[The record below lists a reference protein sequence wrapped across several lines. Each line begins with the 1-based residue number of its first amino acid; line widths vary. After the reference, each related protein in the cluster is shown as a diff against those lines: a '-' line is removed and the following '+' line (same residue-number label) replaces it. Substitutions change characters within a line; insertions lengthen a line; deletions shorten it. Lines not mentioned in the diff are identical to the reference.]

1 MTTTTRTDDLL
12 ARADATIAGGAITQ
26 FALPGGERRVL
37 ARGEGARVWDVDG
50 REYVDYVLGSGPL
63 VVGHCHPRVVEA
75 AQRQA
80 AVGPT
85 FYALNEPIVQL
96 AERIVERVPCAE
108 LVQFSAT
115 GAEATFYALRLA
127 RAATGRDAVLK
138 FEGGFHG
145 SSDYA
150 QMSLFPVGPPA
161 YPAPEPTSSGIPRA
175 IERDVLVAPFNDLE
189 ATRAIVEAHADRLAA
204 IIVEPLQRVIEPLPG
219 FLEGAARARRPPR
232 HRAGLR
238 RDRDRLPARG
248 RAARRS
254 ATASRPT
261 CATFGKIIGG
271 GYPLAAV
278 AGRRDLLESADHSRR
293 GGGATFVYISGTLN
307 GNPVAA
313 AAGPGHARRAGRARR
328 LRAARRARRAHAR
341 PGSRAGW
348 PTPGCRAGR
357 WARGRCSRRSWS
369 TGPVTDYRS
378 MRRADAAAMRT
389 IMHGVLEAGNL
400 IQAEKAYLSLAHTDA
415 DVDRT
420 LEAFAE
426 SAARYAH
433 SAG

>member
-1 MTTTTRTDDLL
+1 VTTTTRTEDLL

-37 ARGEGARVWDVDG
+37 ARGDGARVWDVDG

-85 FYALNEPIVQL
+85 FYALNEPIVRL

-175 IERDVLVAPFNDLE
+175 IEQDVLVAPYNDLE

-219 FLEGAARARRPPR
+219 FLEGLRALADR
-232 HRAGLR
+232 HGIVLVF
-238 RDRDRLPARG
+238 DEIVTGFRLAPGGAQERYG
-248 RAARRS
+248 V
-254 ATASRPT
+254 TPDL
-261 CATFGKIIGG
+261 ATFGKIIGG
-271 GYPLAAV
+271 GYALAAV
-278 AGRRDLLESADHSRR
+278 AGRRDLLEAADHSRR
-293 GGGATFVYISGTLN
+293 GGGSTFVYISGTLN

-313 AAGPGHARRAGRARR
+313 AAGLATLDVLDEPGAYQRLDELGDRMRAGLERGLADAG
-328 LRAARRARRAHAR
+328 L
-341 PGSRAGW
+341 PGRSMGAG
-348 PTPGCRAGR
+348 PMFQALVVD
-357 WARGRCSRRSWS
+357 
-369 TGPVTDYRS
+369 GPVTDYRS

-400 IQAEKAYLSLAHTDA
+400 IQAEKAYLSLAHADA

-426 SAARYAH
+426 SAARYAQA
-433 SAG
+433 AG

>member
-1 MTTTTRTDDLL
+1 VTTTTRTDDLL

-127 RAATGRDAVLK
+127 RAATGRDGVLK

-175 IERDVLVAPFNDLE
+175 IEQDVLVAPFNDLE

-204 IIVEPLQRVIEPLPG
+204 IIVEPLQRVIEPQPG
-219 FLEGAARARRPPR
+219 FLEGLRALADRHGIVLVFDEIVTGFRLAAGGAQERYGVTPD
-232 HRAGLR
+232 L
-238 RDRDRLPARG
+238 
-248 RAARRS
+248 
-254 ATASRPT
+254 
-261 CATFGKIIGG
+261 ATFGKIIGG
-271 GYPLAAV
+271 GYALAAV
-278 AGRRDLLESADHSRR
+278 AGRRDLLETADHSRR
-293 GGGATFVYISGTLN
+293 GGSAPFVYISGTLN

-313 AAGPGHARRAGRARR
+313 AAGLATLDVLDEPGAYERLDELGDRMRAGLERGLADAG
-328 LRAARRARRAHAR
+328 L
-341 PGSRAGW
+341 PGRSMGAG
-348 PTPGCRAGR
+348 PMFQAVVVD
-357 WARGRCSRRSWS
+357 
-369 TGPVTDYRS
+369 GPVTDYRS

-400 IQAEKAYLSLAHTDA
+400 IQAEKAYLSLAHADA

-433 SAG
+433 STG

>member
-1 MTTTTRTDDLL
+1 VTTTTRTEDLL

-37 ARGEGARVWDVDG
+37 ARGDGARVWDVDG

-85 FYALNEPIVQL
+85 FYALNEPIVRL

-175 IERDVLVAPFNDLE
+175 IEQDVLVAPYNDLE

-219 FLEGAARARRPPR
+219 FLEGLRALADR
-232 HRAGLR
+232 HGIVLVF
-238 RDRDRLPARG
+238 DEIVTGFRLAPGGAQERYG
-248 RAARRS
+248 V
-254 ATASRPT
+254 TPDL
-261 CATFGKIIGG
+261 ATFGKIIGG
-271 GYPLAAV
+271 GYALAAV
-278 AGRRDLLESADHSRR
+278 AGRRDLLAAADHSRR
-293 GGGATFVYISGTLN
+293 GGGSTFVYISGTLN

-313 AAGPGHARRAGRARR
+313 AAGLATLDVLDEPGAYQRLDELGDRMRAGLERGLADAG
-328 LRAARRARRAHAR
+328 L
-341 PGSRAGW
+341 PGRSMGAG
-348 PTPGCRAGR
+348 PMFQALVVD
-357 WARGRCSRRSWS
+357 
-369 TGPVTDYRS
+369 GPVTDYRS

-389 IMHGVLEAGNL
+389 IMHGVLEAGRPL
-400 IQAEKAYLSLAHTDA
+400 ASL
-415 DVDRT
+415 RT
-420 LEAFAE
+420 PLRGEGGGP
-426 SAARYAH
+426 SPL
-433 SAG
+433 

>member
-175 IERDVLVAPFNDLE
+175 IEQDVLVAPFNDLE

-219 FLEGAARARRPPR
+219 FLEGLRALADRHGIVLVFDEIVTGFRLAAGGAQERYGVTPD
-232 HRAGLR
+232 L
-238 RDRDRLPARG
+238 
-248 RAARRS
+248 
-254 ATASRPT
+254 
-261 CATFGKIIGG
+261 ATFGKIIGG
-271 GYPLAAV
+271 GYALAAV

-313 AAGPGHARRAGRARR
+313 AAGLATLDVLDEPGAYQRLDELGDRMRAGLERGLADAG
-328 LRAARRARRAHAR
+328 L
-341 PGSRAGW
+341 PGRSMGAG
-348 PTPGCRAGR
+348 PMFQALVVD
-357 WARGRCSRRSWS
+357 
-369 TGPVTDYRS
+369 GPVTDYRS

-400 IQAEKAYLSLAHTDA
+400 IQAEKAYLSLAHADA